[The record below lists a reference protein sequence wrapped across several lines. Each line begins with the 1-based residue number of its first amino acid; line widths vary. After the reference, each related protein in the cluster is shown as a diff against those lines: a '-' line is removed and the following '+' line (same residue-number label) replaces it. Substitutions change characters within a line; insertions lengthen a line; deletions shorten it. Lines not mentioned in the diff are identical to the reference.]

1 MSRRSVH
8 RPRTQPWLRSL
19 LGSLP
24 SARRRRSPRASG
36 WRSPRG
42 GGGADRSRRP
52 ASVPGLRSVPRGR
65 PQGLSSKLQATLRIA
80 VALGLLALINLY
92 VLYYRRG
99 TSLPELIQQANDGR
113 RASLS
118 PRLSGPPGTPPA
130 PRPPS
135 RRARPALTLA
145 DYPRVVDLK
154 LKPGDTWRAVLPAL
168 QLPARM
174 QGELETALVALQD
187 PGGLGAG
194 QTLTAFYDTDDR
206 LVAADYRL
214 TPSMAYHL
222 ERVAIGSAE
231 RFVSSRQGE
240 PLAVRPARVE
250 VVLERPGDL
259 TAALVRAGETSALA
273 ARLGEVLAGELD
285 LLAEGQAGDRV
296 RLVVEKH
303 LLGGRFY
310 RYGRLLA
317 LELVPRAAAGTASGA
332 RRLRG
337 FLPPGTGP
345 SNAGASPG
353 AASLYFTETGE
364 SLGRALGKAPLL
376 WTRAPGPT
384 VPPGQPAPP
393 PTGPSRPGL
402 HAERG
407 RLGFDYVAPLGTPV
421 VALGAG
427 KVALRGPRGP
437 GGLTVAI
444 THAGGIETSYQH
456 LLRLPR
462 GLTEG
467 AQVRPR
473 QIIGYVGQTGDA
485 RRPHLHVSV
494 RVNGRLADPT
504 TALGPRR
511 APREAPLPD
520 SRRAAFAE
528 AVAELTE
535 LLQHPDGEAPAL
547 VLQQRPAEAP

>member
-24 SARRRRSPRASG
+24 TRQRRSHRAVG

-42 GGGADRSRRP
+42 SDRSRRP

-65 PQGLSSKLQATLRIA
+65 PQGLSSKLQATVRIA
-80 VALGLLALINLY
+80 VALGLLALVNLY

-99 TSLPELIQQANDGR
+99 TSLPELIQQASDGR

-135 RRARPALTLA
+135 RRARPALTLP

-154 LKPGDTWRAVLPAL
+154 LKPGDTWRAVLPSL
-168 QLPARM
+168 QLPARV
-174 QGELETALVALQD
+174 QAELETALIALQD

-194 QTLTAFYDTDDR
+194 QTLTAFYDSDDR
-206 LVAADYRL
+206 LIAADYRL

-231 RFVSSRQGE
+231 RFVSSRQAE
-240 PLAVRPARVE
+240 ALTVRPTRVE

-259 TAALVRAGETSALA
+259 TAALVRAGETAALS
-273 ARLGEVLAGELD
+273 ARLGEVVAGELD

-317 LELVPRAAAGTASGA
+317 LELVPRAAAGGASGA
-332 RRLRG
+332 RRLRA

-376 WTRAPGPT
+376 WTRAPAPGPT
-384 VPPGQPAPP
+384 AAPGQPLPP
-393 PTGPSRPGL
+393 PPPGPGRPGL

-437 GGLTVAI
+437 HGLTVAI

-467 AQVRPR
+467 AQVRAR
-473 QIIGYVGQTGDA
+473 QIIGYVGQSGDA
-485 RRPHLHVSV
+485 RKPHLHVSV
-494 RVNGRLADPT
+494 RANGRLVDPM

-511 APREAPLPD
+511 ATREAPLPD

>member
-1 MSRRSVH
+1 
-8 RPRTQPWLRSL
+8 
-19 LGSLP
+19 
-24 SARRRRSPRASG
+24 
-36 WRSPRG
+36 
-42 GGGADRSRRP
+42 
-52 ASVPGLRSVPRGR
+52 VPRGR

-135 RRARPALTLA
+135 RRSRPALTLP

-154 LKPGDTWRAVLPAL
+154 LKPGDTWRAVLPLL
-168 QLPARM
+168 QLPVRV

-194 QTLTAFYDTDDR
+194 QTLTAFYDSDDR
-206 LVAADYRL
+206 LIAADYRL

-231 RFVSSRQGE
+231 RFVSSRQGD
-240 PLAVRPARVE
+240 PLTVRPTRVE

-259 TAALVRAGETSALA
+259 AAALVRAGETPALA

-285 LLAEGQAGDRV
+285 ILAEGQAGDRV
-296 RLVVEKH
+296 RLIVEKH

-317 LELVPRAAAGTASGA
+317 LELVPRAASGA
-332 RRLRG
+332 SASRRLRG

-376 WTRAPGPT
+376 WTRAPSAGPAAHAGQ
-384 VPPGQPAPP
+384 PGQPVPQP
-393 PTGPSRPGL
+393 QPGPVRPSL

-437 GGLTVAI
+437 HGLTVAI
-444 THAGGIETSYQH
+444 THTGGLETSYQH

-473 QIIGYVGQTGDA
+473 QIIGYVGQSGEA

-494 RVNGRLADPT
+494 RINGRLVDPT
-504 TALGPRR
+504 SALGPRR
-511 APREAPLPD
+511 AAREAPLPD

-528 AVAELTE
+528 AVAELSE